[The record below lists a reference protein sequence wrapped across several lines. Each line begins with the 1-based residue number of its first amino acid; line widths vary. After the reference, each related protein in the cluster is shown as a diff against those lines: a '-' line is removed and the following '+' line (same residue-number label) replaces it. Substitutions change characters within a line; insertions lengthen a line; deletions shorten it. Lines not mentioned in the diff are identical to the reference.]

1 MIKQNATLRLFIAI
15 ELPEMIRKPLS
26 DSLKD
31 SVIIKKKKARLTSKE
46 NLHITLKFLGDV
58 QQDKRGDLQAAI
70 ANSVGGIGPFELKI
84 HSGGVFPAIKKPRIL
99 WAGFD
104 LSKELS
110 VLVNNLENEFEKIG
124 FSKDLKPFQPH
135 ITLARIPDYVST
147 MIPVEK
153 DEIIQNLEKIDLPPF
168 TVDKISLM
176 KSILLPGKPE
186 YQVISTQNL
195 KVC

>member
-1 MIKQNATLRLFIAI
+1 MMKQNATLRLFIAI

-104 LSKELS
+104 ISKELS

>member
-1 MIKQNATLRLFIAI
+1 MMKQNATLRLFIAI

-110 VLVNNLENEFEKIG
+110 ILVNNLENEFEKIG

>member
-1 MIKQNATLRLFIAI
+1 MMKQNATLRLFIAI

-31 SVIIKKKKARLTSKE
+31 SIVIKKKKARLTSKE

-104 LSKELS
+104 ISKELS

-124 FSKDLKPFQPH
+124 YSKDLKPFQPH

>member
-15 ELPEMIRKPLS
+15 ELPEMVREPLA

-31 SVIIKKKKARLTSKE
+31 SVIIKNKKARLTSKE

-58 QQDKRGDLQAAI
+58 QQDKRGDLQTAI
-70 ANSVGGIGPFELKI
+70 ANSIGGIGPFELKI
-84 HSGGVFPAIKKPRIL
+84 HSGGVFPTIKKPRIL

-104 LSKELS
+104 ISKELS

-124 FSKDLKPFQPH
+124 YSKDLKPFQPH

-153 DEIIQNLEKIDLPPF
+153 DEIIKNLEKIDLPPF

>member
-15 ELPEMIRKPLS
+15 ELPEMVREPLA

-104 LSKELS
+104 ISKELS

-135 ITLARIPDYVST
+135 ITLARIPEDIST
-147 MIPVEK
+147 IIPVEK

-168 TVDKISLM
+168 TVNKISLM

>member
-58 QQDKRGDLQAAI
+58 QQDKRGDLQTAI
-70 ANSVGGIGPFELKI
+70 ANSIGGIGPFELKI
-84 HSGGVFPAIKKPRIL
+84 HSGGVFPTIKKPRIL

-104 LSKELS
+104 ISKELS

-124 FSKDLKPFQPH
+124 YSKDLKPFQPH

-153 DEIIQNLEKIDLPPF
+153 DEIIKNLEKIDLPPF

>member
-1 MIKQNATLRLFIAI
+1 MMKQNATLRLFIAI

-31 SVIIKKKKARLTSKE
+31 SVMIKKKKARLTSKE

-84 HSGGVFPAIKKPRIL
+84 HSGGVFPTIKKPRIL

-104 LSKELS
+104 ISKELS

-124 FSKDLKPFQPH
+124 FSKDLKPFRPH

-153 DEIIQNLEKIDLPPF
+153 DEIIKNLEKIDLPPF

-186 YQVISTQNL
+186 YQVISTQNF

>member
-31 SVIIKKKKARLTSKE
+31 SIVIKKKKARLTSKE

-153 DEIIQNLEKIDLPPF
+153 DEIIKNLEKIDLPPF

>member
-1 MIKQNATLRLFIAI
+1 MMKQNATLRLFIAI

-31 SVIIKKKKARLTSKE
+31 SIVIKKKKARLTSKE

-84 HSGGVFPAIKKPRIL
+84 HSGGVFPTIKKPRIL

-124 FSKDLKPFQPH
+124 YSKDLKPFQPH

-153 DEIIQNLEKIDLPPF
+153 DEIIKNLEKIDLPPF

>member
-15 ELPEMIRKPLS
+15 ELPEMIRESLA

-31 SVIIKKKKARLTSKE
+31 SVIIKNKKTRLTSKE

-58 QQDKRGDLQAAI
+58 QQDKRGDLQTAI
-70 ANSVGGIGPFELKI
+70 ANSIGGIGPFELKI
-84 HSGGVFPAIKKPRIL
+84 HSGGVFPTIKKPRIL

-104 LSKELS
+104 ISKELS

-124 FSKDLKPFQPH
+124 YSKDLKPFQPH

-168 TVDKISLM
+168 TVNKISLM